1 MKSSASELGL
11 QLFPFAEIKQKNIYT
26 RVYTF
31 FEAWQKRFLYFG
43 VVMGDL
49 GWISYFLNFHWGD
62 YFFDKIISLWR
73 DPKKKKWRNL
83 GLSLKLS
90 IYSQLYISNLLYAR
104 SMKTFFIYSYKTV
117 FVVVG
122 ITVTL
127 ILICNY
133 SLVHYFVAI

>member
-1 MKSSASELGL
+1 MTRLSVYDEIQKKS
-11 QLFPFAEIKQKNIYT
+11 
-26 RVYTF
+26 
-31 FEAWQKRFLYFG
+31 
-43 VVMGDL
+43 
-49 GWISYFLNFHWGD
+49 
-62 YFFDKIISLWR
+62 
-73 DPKKKKWRNL
+73 RNL

-104 SMKTFFIYSYKTV
+104 SMKTFKMCVFFLSIHIKLF

-127 ILICNY
+127 RLICNY

>member
-1 MKSSASELGL
+1 MTRLSVYDEIQKKS
-11 QLFPFAEIKQKNIYT
+11 
-26 RVYTF
+26 
-31 FEAWQKRFLYFG
+31 
-43 VVMGDL
+43 
-49 GWISYFLNFHWGD
+49 
-62 YFFDKIISLWR
+62 
-73 DPKKKKWRNL
+73 RNL

-122 ITVTL
+122 VTVTL

-133 SLVHYFVAI
+133 SLQLVHYFVAI